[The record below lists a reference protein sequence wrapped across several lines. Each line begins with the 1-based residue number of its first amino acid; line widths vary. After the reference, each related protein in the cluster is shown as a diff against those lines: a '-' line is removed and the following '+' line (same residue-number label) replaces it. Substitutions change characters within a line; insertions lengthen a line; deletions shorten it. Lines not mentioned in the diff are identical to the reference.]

1 MTPFSSRLLAA
12 SAFLFLACEAHQPSE
27 PSRMETPTAALIP
40 GDPGVDVVMTGLDN
54 PRGLAFSPD
63 GALYVAEAGSGG
75 SGPCITAGVG
85 AGVCYGPTGA
95 VSRLRKGVQERVA
108 TGLPSLVGPNGTAQA
123 GPNDIAFLG
132 LGGAHVTIGL
142 QQNPLSRERLGEAGM
157 QFAQLIQLTP
167 NGGWRFI
174 ADFGEFEIANNPDG
188 RLNTDGSPN
197 LDTNPYGVL
206 AIPGGHIVTD
216 AGANALMQ
224 VAANGEISLLATFH
238 ARGSIPPRP
247 SFAPPPANPLG
258 DAVPTS
264 VVIGPDGAYYVAE
277 LTGVP
282 FVDTRAN
289 IYRVVPG
296 EAPRLHL
303 ISDACIGGFKMVM
316 DIAFD
321 AAGRLY
327 VVQHATGALQAVGPG
342 VLIQITP
349 DPAISDICA
358 AYRQGIRTVVMNGMN
373 FPTSVA
379 IGDDGA
385 IYLTNKARTP
395 GEGEVLRFHP

>member
-1 MTPFSSRLLAA
+1 MAHFSSRILAA
-12 SAFLFLACEAHQPSE
+12 AAFLFLACEAEQPSE
-27 PSRMETPTAALIP
+27 LSRTAAPTQTLVP
-40 GDPGVDVVMTGLDN
+40 GDPGVEVVMSGLDN

-132 LGGAHVTIGL
+132 LGGAHVTLGL
-142 QQNPLSRERLGEAGM
+142 QQNPLSRERLGEPGM

-174 ADFGEFEIANNPDG
+174 ADFGEFEIAHNPDG
-188 RLNTDGSPN
+188 RLNPDGSPN
-197 LDTNPYGVL
+197 LDTNPYGLL
-206 AIPGGHIVTD
+206 AIPGGHVVTD

-238 ARGSIPPRP
+238 ARGSLRP

-258 DAVPTS
+258 DAVPTT
-264 VVIGPDGAYYVAE
+264 VAIGPDGAYYVAE

-289 IYRVVPG
+289 IYRVGVG
-296 EAPRLHL
+296 DAPRLFL
-303 ISDACIGGFKMVM
+303 IGDACITGFKMVM

-327 VVQHATGALQAVGPG
+327 VLQHATGALQALGPG
-342 VLIQITP
+342 VLIRITP
-349 DPAISDICA
+349 DVTASDICSG
-358 AYRQGIRTVVMNGMN
+358 YRQGVRTVVMDGMN

-385 IYLTNKARTP
+385 IYVTNKARTL
-395 GEGEVLRFHP
+395 GEGEVLRFQP